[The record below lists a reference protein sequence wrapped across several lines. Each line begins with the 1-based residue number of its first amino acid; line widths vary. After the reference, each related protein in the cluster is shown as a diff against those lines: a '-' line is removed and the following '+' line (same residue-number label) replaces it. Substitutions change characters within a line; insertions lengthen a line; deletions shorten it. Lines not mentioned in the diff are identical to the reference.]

1 MMKGGTSTLSK
12 KKKDKVTIEVIG
24 GNAESVTGSCT
35 KIMTNDH
42 TYLFE
47 VGMIQD
53 SHTPLENYKM
63 NAKLLQKIKPQE
75 IDYII
80 IGHCHLDHVGL
91 IPALYAKGKCQAKII
106 VPAKSTCILK
116 EMWLDCAYIN
126 QKDVDVIN
134 RKDRNYE
141 AFYNEDIVE
150 RTLNYIQEISSGE
163 IINISDELSIRYK
176 NAGHI
181 LLSKQAEIYING
193 GSHTRKILFTSDLGN
208 LSTQESRVFVEN
220 FEPVATA
227 NVVFGE
233 CTYSQRE
240 RKEITKKTLEFDIQ
254 KIKSAIEQ
262 YCVDNKKRV
271 LIPTFSLDR
280 MPYMLWTLY
289 YLFSK
294 DVNFNIPIL
303 VDSPL
308 ANRLLDCYSS
318 ILDGEQKEKFDEMMS
333 WRNIKRI
340 ITPEDSKAAIADK
353 GAKVIL
359 SSSGMLT
366 AGRSIKWVQNI
377 LPHEDDLIMFIGYAG
392 SDTLAY
398 KIKHEKEQKTIN
410 INGKPIKNKANILDL
425 QSFSSHM
432 QRKDLINYYKGINC
446 EKIYLIHSDKS
457 KIEFKQDLEQAIN
470 DCLKSTRVIAV
481 NKGTKISI

>member
-1 MMKGGTSTLSK
+1 MCIHTLA
-12 KKKDKVTIEVIG
+12 KKKDKVTLEVIG

-35 KIMTNDH
+35 KITTNDH
-42 TYLFE
+42 VYLFE
-47 VGMIQD
+47 LGMIQD
-53 SHTPLENYKM
+53 GHTPLENYKM
-63 NAKLLQKIKPQE
+63 NAKLLQKIKPHE
-75 IDYII
+75 ISYII

-91 IPALYAKGKCQAKII
+91 IPALYARGKCNAKII
-106 VPAKSTCILK
+106 VPMKSTCILK
-116 EMWLDCAYIN
+116 EMWLDSAYIN
-126 QKDVDVIN
+126 QRDVELIN
-134 RKDRNYE
+134 KKGRNYE
-141 AFYNEDIVE
+141 PFYDEDVVMK
-150 RTLNYIQEISSGE
+150 TLSYIQEISSDE
-163 IINISDELSIRYK
+163 IINISEELSVRYR

-181 LLSKQAEIYING
+181 LLSKQAEVYING

-208 LSTQESRVFVEN
+208 LATQESRVFVEN
-220 FEPVATA
+220 FCPVYTA
-227 NVVFGE
+227 NVVVGE

-240 RKEITKKTLEFDIQ
+240 RKEITKKTLEFDMQ
-254 KIKSAIEQ
+254 KIKAAIEQ

-280 MPYMLWTLY
+280 MPYILWILY
-289 YLFSK
+289 YLFGK
-294 DVNFNIPIL
+294 DENFNIPII

-318 ILDGEQKEKFDEMMS
+318 ILEGEAKEKFDEMMS
-333 WRNIKRI
+333 WGNIKRI

-353 GAKVIL
+353 GAKVIC

-392 SDTLAY
+392 ADTLAY
-398 KIKHEKEQKTIN
+398 RIKHEKEQKTIN
-410 INGKPIKNKANILDL
+410 INGKPCKNKAQILDI
-425 QSFSSHM
+425 QSLSSHM

-446 EKIYLIHSDKS
+446 DRIYLVHSDKS
-457 KIEFKQDLEQAIN
+457 KIEFKQDLEQGIS

-481 NKGTKISI
+481 NRGTKISI